1 MKFDLDKA
9 LQGVP
14 VRLRNGS
21 KAVVFFDMSST
32 GDKPLT
38 DYPLRGYIVKP
49 NGIDPNCWTKEGRFG
64 YQGPDDSY
72 DIVEM
77 WEDDPNDILTTAYN
91 HNKKVTINGTSYQY
105 DVIGK
110 HKNGSW
116 LLEGEGQIFPLDENT
131 KVSFVTVP
139 TIKGIKE
146 SLPSPA
152 KISSTQR
159 VWFIRS
165 GLASNQLVVD
175 CRTAHPSE
183 LHVRSGNCFKTKKEA
198 QAWIDALSKLASE

>member
-9 LQGVP
+9 LQGAP
-14 VRLRNGS
+14 VRLRNNS
-21 KAVVFFDMSST
+21 KAVVCFDMTST
-32 GDKPLT
+32 GNIPLT
-38 DYPLRGYIVKP
+38 NYPLRGYIVKS
-49 NGIDPNCWTKEGRFG
+49 NGIDPSCWTKLGKSSRGSES
-64 YQGPDDSY
+64 PW
-72 DIVEM
+72 DIEEM
-77 WEDDPNDILTTAYN
+77 WEDIPEDILTTAYN
-91 HNKKVTINGTSYQY
+91 QNKKVTINGTSYQY

-116 LLEGEGQIFPLDENT
+116 LLEGEGHIFPLDENT

-139 TIKGIKE
+139 SIKSIRE
-146 SLPSPA
+146 SLPSPT

-175 CRTAHPSE
+175 CRTAHPAE
-183 LHVRSGNCFKTKKEA
+183 LHVRTGNCFKTKKEA